1 MSNSPTKTGSSF
13 LTIYFKMLLSGQ
25 GQDISKWLDKTHG
38 EMMYEIWHEN
48 NIGPELQLVPRDL
61 GYPSLTFVR
70 NPLERLI
77 SAWREKL
84 GPLADGDLL
93 DNKVKY
99 FVSFFHFH
107 QWIGFNKQIF
117 IK

>member
-1 MSNSPTKTGSSF
+1 
-13 LTIYFKMLLSGQ
+13 MLLSEQ
-25 GQDISKWLDKTHG
+25 GNSSKWLNKTHN
-38 EMMYEIWHEN
+38 ELMYEIWYEN
-48 NIGPELQLVPRDL
+48 KIGPELQLVPRDVK
-61 GYPSLTFVR
+61 YPSLTFVR

-99 FVSFFHFH
+99 FVSFFLFLIFNISFFLSFFFLDRFGK
-107 QWIGFNKQIF
+107 QNFKIGAFWQ
-117 IK
+117 